1 MTQTQIS
8 KTSNIEDIY
17 PLSPLQEGM
26 LFHTLYAPA
35 ERLYLD
41 HIVYELRLH
50 QELDVEALKRAFQ
63 KVVDRHQ
70 ALRTAFVWKQEKPR
84 QVVLKHLELPVSEED
99 WQSLP
104 AAEQQ
109 QRMDLFLKE
118 DRARGYDLANPPLM
132 RISIIRLHEKLCQL
146 VFSYH
151 HITLD
156 AWSVSIIFKEILE
169 FYAAFAQGQTL
180 EMPQPRPY
188 RAYIDWLRKRD
199 LSTAEAYWKREL
211 DGFSSPTALY
221 YDQSSKPASAQG
233 NGDRGEAL
241 VELSVRSTALLKT
254 LAQQNG
260 LTMNTLIKGAWALL
274 LGRYANTDDV
284 LFGSVVSGRPHE
296 LHSVESMVGLLI
308 NTLPVRLKIAPNQKL
323 LPWLK
328 QVQANQFEQQEYEW
342 TPLAKLNEWSS
353 VPHGVPLFESVIV
366 LQNVPVETLSNSHPR
381 GFEFGVVRH
390 DPKNNFPLTML
401 VVPGKTM
408 SIHMFYDSSR
418 FESFNIDR
426 SLHHLVT
433 MLEGMASG
441 PDRRLLDLPF
451 LTKAETHQ
459 LLVQWNDTAFIDPSD
474 LCAHQLF
481 EAQARRVPQA
491 VAVVFEDE
499 EITYREL
506 DQRADRLAR
515 YFISLGVV
523 PGALVGICVERSIE
537 MMVCLLA
544 LLKTGAA
551 YLPLDPSFPPQR
563 LSFIFEDSKAS
574 LLITEKK
581 LAGTIPGQLVKTVH
595 LDEDSALIANEKS
608 ELPFIRMT
616 DEYLAYVLYTSGST
630 GKPKGVQISHRA
642 LVNFLHSMS
651 RQLAL
656 TEQDV
661 LLAVTT
667 LSFDIA
673 GLELFL
679 PLVVGGRVVI
689 ASRETA
695 TNGKLLQDQI
705 ARDKPTVMQATPA
718 TWRMLIDSGWEGSPQ
733 LKTLCGGEALPT
745 KLAVELAER
754 GNELWNMYGP
764 TETTIWS
771 AINKLESPQS
781 GVTLGRPI
789 ANTQI
794 YILDFNLQPVPVG
807 VAGELHIGGHGLAA
821 GYHGRPDLTA
831 EKFIPDPFS
840 RQQGA
845 RIYKTGDL
853 ARYVSGGEIEFL
865 GRIDHQVKIRGF
877 RIELGEI
884 ESVLKQHPEV
894 HQCVVMARSDE
905 SGEKRLVAYVTPT
918 QDHDGAPDQ
927 AKTQES
933 EEQVSQWQ
941 MAMDQSYR
949 LTPTHSDPTL
959 NLAGWNSSYTGL
971 PIPVAEMR
979 EWVDRT
985 VESILT
991 LQPRRVL
998 EIGCGL
1004 GLLLFRIAPGCTQYY
1019 GTDMSPEA
1027 LRYLAD
1033 HVTRLELPQVKLL
1046 ERTADDLSGID
1057 TELFDTLILNS
1068 VVQYFPGIDYL
1079 LRVIERAVKLVTP
1092 GGHIFIGDLRN
1103 LSLLETFHTSV
1114 EFHRAA
1120 ASLSVAELRQTIQK
1134 SLSEENE
1141 LVIDP
1146 AFFQALKHHLP
1157 QISGVE
1163 IRIKRGAH
1171 HNELTRFRY
1180 DVVMHVGSQPLQIS
1194 QLPWLD
1200 WDEQKLTLHSLR
1212 QWLAKN
1218 KPEFLGLKGVPS
1230 ARLQSQVEIVKS
1242 LARQGDAQIVDDL
1255 QRGLVESSGAES
1267 IDPED
1272 LWKLSE
1278 DLHYSADITWSG
1290 SGADGRYDVAFTRN
1304 SVAPVGS
1311 VVSFPVETDGL
1322 RPWASY
1328 ANDPLR
1334 GKLARKS
1341 VSQLRSFLKERLPD
1355 YMLPSEFL
1363 ILPSFP
1369 LTPNGKVDRKALLR
1383 LKPTV
1388 ADWER
1393 AGEGMLTQ
1401 TEELVAAMWSE
1412 ILGAP
1417 IGPKS
1422 NFFETGGHSLLGT
1435 QVISKVRKIFDVE
1448 LPLRALFEASTV
1460 TEFAGKVDAARKE
1473 SRGIAAPPITR
1484 APSDSNKLLS
1494 FAQQRLWIMNEM
1506 VPDSWANNF
1515 PIAVRIDGLFHTE
1528 AFERALTEIV
1538 RRHEVLR
1545 TTFVGQEPVQL
1556 ISAAGPLRMSVDD
1569 LSDLTDAEKEVESQ
1583 RLAVEE
1589 SRRIFDLQ
1597 NGPLLNVKQ
1606 LRWSDRTSVV
1616 LFTMHH
1622 IISDAWSIGVFTS
1635 ELTEIYNA
1643 YVKQQPSPLPE
1654 LPIQYADYAY
1664 WQRQWLRGE
1673 VLDTHLSYWKRQLA
1687 GPPPAL
1693 KLPYDHERPEAISS
1707 KGLNHLFRL
1716 SPEVSKAIEELSR
1729 KERATLF
1736 MTLLGAFAVLL
1747 HKTTG
1752 QNDIVVGT
1760 DVANRNWN
1768 ETENLIGFFVNL
1780 LVLRTEITGRL
1791 TFRDVVARTRDVALE
1806 AYAHQELPFDLLTR
1820 ELRLER
1826 GLSNAPL
1833 FDVLFVFQNAPVQ
1846 EADLPD
1852 ARLSIFP
1859 IDYETSRFDLA
1870 LFLGETPQGI
1880 AGRWTYR
1887 TDLFE
1892 PATIARLSARY
1903 ERLLG
1908 MVVTR
1913 PDIHLDELELL
1924 EPVEESG
1931 RIMMQEK
1938 SLSKFRSFR
1947 PKAIALPQ

>member
-1 MTQTQIS
+1 MIQTQTS
-8 KTSNIEDIY
+8 KTSNLEDIY
-17 PLSPLQEGM
+17 SLSPLQEGM

-41 HIVYELRLH
+41 HIVYELRL
-50 QELDVEALKRAFQ
+50 QRELDVAALKRAFQ
-63 KVVDRHQ
+63 KVVNRHQ

-84 QVVLKHLELPVSEED
+84 QVVLKHLELPVTEDD
-99 WQSLP
+99 WQSLS

-109 QRMDLFLKE
+109 QRMVLFLEE
-118 DRARGYDLANPPLM
+118 DRARGYDIANPPLM
-132 RISIIRLHEKLCQL
+132 RISLIRLNKKLYAL
-146 VFSYH
+146 IFSYH

-156 AWSVSIIFKEILE
+156 AWSVSIVFKEILE
-169 FYAAFAQGQTL
+169 LYAAYARGETL
-180 EMPQPRPY
+180 EMAKARPY
-188 RAYIDWLRKRD
+188 RAYIDWLQKRD
-199 LSTAEAYWKREL
+199 LSSAKVYWRKEL
-211 DGFSSPTALY
+211 DGFSSPTPLY
-221 YDQSSKPASAQG
+221 LDQTSKPASG

-241 VELSVRSTALLKT
+241 VELSPRSTALLKT
-254 LAQQNG
+254 LAKQNG
-260 LTMNTLIKGAWALL
+260 LTINTLIKGAWALVL
-274 LGRYANTDDV
+274 ARYANTDDV

-296 LHSVESMVGLLI
+296 LPSVESMVGLLI
-308 NTLPVRLKIAPNQKL
+308 NTLPVRVKIEPCQKL
-323 LPWLK
+323 VPWLK
-328 QVQANQFEQQEYEW
+328 QLQAKQFEQQEYEW
-342 TPLAKLNEWSS
+342 TPLAKLNEWSL
-353 VPHGVPLFESVIV
+353 VPRGVPLFDSVIV
-366 LQNVPVETLSNSHPR
+366 LQNVPVETLSNSDR
-381 GFEFGVVRH
+381 LGFELRVVRH
-390 DPKNNFPLTML
+390 DPKNNFPLTLL
-401 VVPGKTM
+401 VVPGETL
-408 SIHMFYDSSR
+408 SIHVFYDSSR
-418 FESFNIDR
+418 FESLNIDR
-426 SLHHLVT
+426 SLHHLET
-433 MLEGMASG
+433 MLESMASG
-441 PDRRLLDLPF
+441 PDRRLLDLPY

-459 LLVQWNDTAFIDPSD
+459 LLVEWNDTAVDPSD

-481 EAQARRVPQA
+481 EAQARRVPHA
-491 VAVVFEDE
+491 VAVVYEDE

-523 PGALVGICVERSIE
+523 PGALVGVCVERSIE

-563 LSFIFEDSKAS
+563 LSFIFEDSGAS

-581 LAGTIPGQLVKTVH
+581 LAGRIQGQAVKTVY
-595 LDEDSALIANEKS
+595 LDADRALIENEQS

-616 DEYLAYVLYTSGST
+616 NEYLAYVLYTSGST
-630 GKPKGVQISHRA
+630 GNPKGVQISHRA

-651 RQLAL
+651 RQLSF

-679 PLVVGGRVVI
+679 PLAVGGRVVI

-695 TNGKLLQDQI
+695 TDGKLLQAKI
-705 ARDKPTVMQATPA
+705 ADDKPTVMQATPA
-718 TWRMLIDSGWEGSPQ
+718 TWRMLIDAGWEGSPQ
-733 LKTLCGGEALPT
+733 LKTLCGGEALPA

-754 GNELWNMYGP
+754 SAELWNMYGP

-771 AINKLESPQS
+771 AIKKLESPQTE
-781 GVTLGRPI
+781 VTIGGPI

-794 YILDFNLQPVPVG
+794 YLLDFNLQLVPVG
-807 VAGELHIGGHGLAA
+807 VAGELHIGGAGLAT
-821 GYHGRPDLTA
+821 GYHRRPDLTA

-845 RIYKTGDL
+845 RLYKTGDL
-853 ARYVSGGEIEFL
+853 ARYVPGGEIEFL

-894 HQCVVMARSDE
+894 HECVVMARGDE
-905 SGEKRLVAYVTPT
+905 SGEKRLVAYVTPNL
-918 QDHDGAPDQ
+918 DNDGAPDP

-941 MAMDQSYR
+941 MAMNQSYR

-971 PIPVAEMR
+971 PIPVPEMR
-979 EWVDRT
+979 ECVDRT

-1019 GTDMSPEA
+1019 GTDMSSEA

-1033 HVTRLELPQVKLL
+1033 HVTRLELPHVKLL
-1046 ERTADDLSGID
+1046 ERTAEDLSGID

-1120 ASLSVAELRQTIQK
+1120 ASLSVAELRQHIQK

-1157 QISGVE
+1157 QISDVE
-1163 IRIKRGAH
+1163 IKIKRGAY

-1180 DVVMHVGSQPLQIS
+1180 DVVLHVGSQPTQMD
-1194 QLPWLD
+1194 QPRWLD
-1200 WDEQKLTLHSLR
+1200 WDEQKLTLRSLEQR
-1212 QWLAKN
+1212 LAN
-1218 KPEFLGLKGVPS
+1218 HELEFLGLKGVPS

-1242 LARQGDAQIVDDL
+1242 LTRQGDGQTVDEL
-1255 QRGLVESSGAES
+1255 RRALESSRAEG

-1278 DLHYSADITWSG
+1278 DLNYSVDITWCG
-1290 SGADGRYDVAFTRN
+1290 SGADGRYDVAFRRNGVTRYGR
-1304 SVAPVGS
+1304 A
-1311 VVSFPVETDGL
+1311 VVSFPIETAGL
-1322 RPWASY
+1322 KPWASY

-1355 YMLPSEFL
+1355 YMVPAEFA

-1369 LTPNGKVDRKALLR
+1369 LTPNGKVDRKVLLTM
-1383 LKPTV
+1383 KPTV

-1401 TEELVAAMWSE
+1401 TEELVAAIWSE

-1417 IGPKS
+1417 VGPTS

-1448 LPLRALFEASTV
+1448 LPLRALFDAPTA
-1460 TEFAGKVDAARKE
+1460 TEFARKVDTARKE
-1473 SRGIAAPPITR
+1473 NRGLAAPPITR
-1484 APSDSNKLLS
+1484 APSDSKKLLS

-1506 VPDSWANNF
+1506 APDSWANNF

-1528 AFERALTEIV
+1528 AFERAVTEIV

-1545 TTFVGQEPVQL
+1545 TTFVGQEPLQL
-1556 ISAAGPLRMSVDD
+1556 ISDAAPLRLSVVD

-1583 RLAVEE
+1583 CLAIEE
-1589 SRRIFDLQ
+1589 SRRVFDLKK
-1597 NGPLLNVKQ
+1597 GPLLNVKQ

-1622 IISDAWSIGVFTS
+1622 IISDAWSISVFTS
-1635 ELTEIYNA
+1635 ELTEIYHA
-1643 YVKQQPSPLPE
+1643 YVKQQPSPFPE
-1654 LPIQYADYAY
+1654 LPIQYADFAH

-1673 VLDTHLSYWKRQLA
+1673 VLDTHLSYWKQQLA

-1693 KLPYDHERPEAISS
+1693 KLPYDRERPEALSS
-1707 KGLNHLFRL
+1707 NGLNHPFRL
-1716 SPEVSKAIEELSR
+1716 SPEISKAIEELSR
-1729 KERATLF
+1729 TERATLF
-1736 MTLLGAFAVLL
+1736 MTLLGAFVVLL

-1768 ETENLIGFFVNL
+1768 ETESLIGFFVNL
-1780 LVLRTEITGRL
+1780 LVLRTEVTGRM
-1791 TFRDVVARTRDVALE
+1791 TFRDVVARTREVALE

-1833 FDVLFVFQNAPVQ
+1833 FDVLFVFQNAPVK

-1852 ARLSIFP
+1852 ARLSMFP
-1859 IDYETSRFDLA
+1859 VDYETSRFDLA
-1870 LFLGETPQGI
+1870 LFLEETPNGVG
-1880 AGRWTYR
+1880 GRWTFR
-1887 TDLFE
+1887 TDLFG

-1903 ERLLG
+1903 EKLLG
-1908 MVVTR
+1908 MVVAR
-1913 PDIHLDELELL
+1913 PDVRLDELELL
-1924 EPVEESG
+1924 EPVDESG

-1938 SLSKFRSFR
+1938 SLSKFRGVR
-1947 PKAIALPQ
+1947 PKAITLSQ